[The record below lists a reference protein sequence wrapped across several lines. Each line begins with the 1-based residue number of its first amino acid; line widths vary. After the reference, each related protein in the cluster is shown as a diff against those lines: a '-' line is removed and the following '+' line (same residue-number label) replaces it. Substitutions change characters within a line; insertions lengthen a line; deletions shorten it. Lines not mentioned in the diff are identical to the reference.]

1 MSDFHQSNVIS
12 TFHRLGEM
20 KLAELEEDLEELG
33 RTRPLALVL
42 PALFSEFEGDALPNI
57 LEELKGATYVD
68 QIVLVLGR
76 AGEEQFLYAR
86 EALKDLPQRV
96 KVVWVDS
103 PRVQEVLHA
112 MEDAELYVGEDGKGR
127 SAWLAYGYILGKH
140 DARVV
145 ALHDCDILS
154 YDRSLLARLAYPIM
168 NRNLGY
174 DFSKGYYARIT
185 DRMYGRVTR
194 LFVSPI
200 VRALIETVGHHPF
213 LTYLDD
219 FRYPLSG
226 EVAMTTDLARLNRI
240 PAGWGLEVGT
250 LAEVF
255 RNVSHKRVCQ
265 VDLADNYEH
274 KHQPLSPEDP
284 EKGLLKMTI
293 DIARSIFHTLAAEG
307 LVFNDGHFRSL
318 RVTYLRIAQDAI
330 MKFAGDAA
338 INALDFDRHSEG
350 LAVETFSEGLRVGGE
365 MFLDDPT
372 GNAQIPNWSR
382 VADAMP
388 EIHDMLIEAVKDD
401 NERS

>member
-1 MSDFHQSNVIS
+1 MADFHQSNVIS
-12 TFHRLGEM
+12 TFHRLGDL
-20 KLAELEEDLEELG
+20 KLSQLEEELEGLSK
-33 RTRPLALVL
+33 TRPLALVL
-42 PALFSEFEGDALPNI
+42 PALFREFEGDALPNI
-57 LEELKGATYVD
+57 VEELKGAAYVD
-68 QIVLVLGR
+68 QVVLVLGR
-76 AGEEQFLYAR
+76 AGEEEFHYAQDF
-86 EALKDLPQRV
+86 LKDLPQRV
-96 KVVWVDS
+96 NVIWVDS
-103 PRVQEVLHA
+103 PRIQKVLHA
-112 MEDAELYVGEDGKGR
+112 MEEQELFVGEDGKGR

-140 DARVV
+140 DAPVI

-154 YDRSLLARLAYPIM
+154 YDRSLLARLVYPIM

-200 VRALIETVGHHPF
+200 VRALIETLGHDPF
-213 LTYLDD
+213 LVYLDD

-255 RNVSHKRVCQ
+255 CNVSHKRVCQ

-284 EKGLLKMTI
+284 EKGLLKMAI

-307 LVFNDGHFRSL
+307 VVFNDGHFRSL
-318 RVTYLRIAQDAI
+318 KVAYLRNAQDAI

-338 INALDFDRHSEG
+338 INGLTFDRHSEG
-350 LAVETFSEGLRVGGE
+350 LAVETFGEGLRIGGE
-365 MFLDDPT
+365 MFLEDPT

-388 EIHDMLIEAVKDD
+388 EIHEMLIEAVRHD
-401 NERS
+401 NEGS